1 MAVRGCH
8 FEVAESVRYPFNQ
21 DDEIEEKFVG
31 SMMVFLDDVLV
42 DSWAVII
49 GVGLSARVEI
59 KFFDGEGGQ
68 VLDFTLVS

>member
-8 FEVAESVRYPFNQ
+8 FEVAESVRDPFNE

-42 DSWAVII
+42 DSWAVMI
-49 GVGLSARVEI
+49 GVGLSVRVEI
-59 KFFDGEGGQ
+59 KFLDGEGGQ